1 MNSPLMSGGYPFP
14 AGSDVLGP
22 VSGDR
27 LFGGGLRLTMSAL
40 VRITDSRGHRGMS
53 EKGQEATSQTGHD
66 MKEAVNWGSLSSSCM
81 ASSAYCW

>member
-40 VRITDSRGHRGMS
+40 LRITDSRR
-53 EKGQEATSQTGHD
+53 TSRHVRKVPKPEVAASLTSG
-66 MKEAVNWGSLSSSCM
+66 AAAYCPLGNSLSRT
-81 ASSAYCW
+81 